1 MLNAEA
7 PHDDL
12 FADVARRLQD
22 SFLKNP
28 AVEACLQ
35 ELAPYAAA
43 RLGSEDRQLLCAMT
57 VLRPKHPATTAASTP
72 CARALSQLERK
83 YGDGPGTTA
92 MRTGGT
98 VLIGD
103 ARQDRRWAEY
113 AHAVVGLGCMS
124 VLSIP
129 VDLEGADGVLS
140 LYSGQAQAYNAE
152 VVAQAEAF
160 VLQAA
165 KGLTLALRMVK
176 LEETRDGLTAA
187 MQTRTVIDLAT
198 GAIMAQNRCSQS
210 DAFTLLRKASNA
222 RNMKLRDVAAAVVSS
237 VAGAEGVSTYFDE

>member
-1 MLNAEA
+1 MVNADA

-22 SFLKNP
+22 SFLENP

-35 ELAPYAAA
+35 ELATYAAA
-43 RLGSEDRQLLCAMT
+43 RLGDDRQVLCAMT
-57 VLRPKHPATTAASTP
+57 VLRPKKPATAASSSP
-72 CARALSQLERK
+72 GARLLSDLEHR

-98 VLIGD
+98 VLVGD
-103 ARQDRRWAEY
+103 ARRDGRWPEY
-113 AHAVVGLGCMS
+113 SQAVAGQGCFS
-124 VLSIP
+124 ILSIP
-129 VDLEGADGVLS
+129 VGLEGNARGVLS
-140 LYSGQAQAYNAE
+140 LYSGHPGAYSTD
-152 VVAQAEAF
+152 VVGQAEAF
-160 VLQAA
+160 VRQAA

-176 LEETRDGLTAA
+176 LEETKDGMAAA

-198 GAIMAQNRCSQS
+198 GAIMAQNRCSQA
-210 DAFTLLRKASNA
+210 DAFTVLRKASNA